1 MTRRFIARGSTSYA
15 TWNRSQRPS
24 GDPGGEGPTDSIQGR
39 KNELSRRPHQSA
51 TQNQGTRTRG
61 GPNGWARLGG
71 DRGRWS
77 GLARAG
83 SWAGSNDFSPSCSRD
98 TFLLFFYFLFY
109 FLVSIFNLKIP
120 NQIQISYF
128 KYNCI
133 NQKSEHDMQQI
144 HLY

>member
-1 MTRRFIARGSTSYA
+1 M
-15 TWNRSQRPS
+15 
-24 GDPGGEGPTDSIQGR
+24 
-39 KNELSRRPHQSA
+39 
-51 TQNQGTRTRG
+51 G
-61 GPNGWARLGG
+61 GPDLVVTGG
-71 DRGRWS
+71 DGVGWRELGVGPAAMIS
-77 GLARAG
+77 AQVAAG
-83 SWAGSNDFSPSCSRD
+83 TPFFS
-98 TFLLFFYFLFY
+98 FFYFLFY